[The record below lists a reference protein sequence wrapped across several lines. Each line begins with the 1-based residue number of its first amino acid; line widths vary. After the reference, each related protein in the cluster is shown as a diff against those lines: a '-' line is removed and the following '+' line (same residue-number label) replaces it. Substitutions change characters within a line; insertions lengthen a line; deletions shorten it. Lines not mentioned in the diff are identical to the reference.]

1 MPWLGLKIDAP
12 LLLLIKFYYLSK
24 LNFDKYIGMLMFRSL
39 NLLIIVLFCL
49 SPTWVYSQSIDGLQE
64 IVKIQQDKISSIEDN
79 LKRLIGSIE
88 EQTNSNK
95 SNASLKLVEDQINDI
110 NQRLRLLES
119 NIKNITNLAYN
130 LDFSLKRIERHLEL
144 SSIQEKDVSKKVS
157 NLNNKKETNVV
168 NKPEIKQESLNSKT
182 EGVLGFIK
190 ETENKKDKSQE
201 KVVNNQKNKTKNDSF
216 LPKGTDKENFNYAL
230 DLASQLDFESAEK
243 AFKEFLKIHK
253 ESDKI
258 ADAQYWLGR
267 VYYAQKK
274 FEEAAIALA
283 EFNSVFPNDPRFQ
296 ETTLLIAESAVN
308 FAPKDQ
314 LCDIL
319 KQSLEFMINPSDKF
333 VKRIT
338 ILKNEKQCT
347 TG

>member
-1 MPWLGLKIDAP
+1 MFKSLKI
-12 LLLLIKFYYLSK
+12 LLYLL
-24 LNFDKYIGMLMFRSL
+24 
-39 NLLIIVLFCL
+39 VCL
-49 SPTWVYSQSIDGLQE
+49 SSSLAVAQSYDGLQE
-64 IVKIQQDKISSIEDN
+64 IVKLQQDKISNIEDN
-79 LKRLIGSIE
+79 LKKLIGSIE
-88 EQTNSNK
+88 EQSNLNK
-95 SNASLKLVEDQINDI
+95 SNTNSKLIEDQINNI
-110 NQRLRLLES
+110 NQKLRLLES

-130 LDFSLKRIERHLEL
+130 LDFALKRIERHLEL
-144 SSIQEKDVSKKVS
+144 SSIQEKDDVKNVS
-157 NLNNKKETNVV
+157 NSNNETEYKVV

-190 ETENKKDKSQE
+190 ENDNKENKSLE
-201 KVVNNQKNKTKNDSF
+201 TVVNNQKKKTDKDII
-216 LPKGTDKENFNYAL
+216 LPKGTAEENFNYAL
-230 DLASQLDFESAEK
+230 DIANQLDFENAEK
-243 AFKEFLKIHK
+243 AFKEFLKKHK
-253 ESDKI
+253 DSEKV

-267 VYYAQKK
+267 VYFAQKK

-319 KQSLEFMINPSDKF
+319 KQSLEFMVNPSEKF
-333 VKRIT
+333 VKRINL
-338 ILKNEKQCT
+338 LKNKKQCS